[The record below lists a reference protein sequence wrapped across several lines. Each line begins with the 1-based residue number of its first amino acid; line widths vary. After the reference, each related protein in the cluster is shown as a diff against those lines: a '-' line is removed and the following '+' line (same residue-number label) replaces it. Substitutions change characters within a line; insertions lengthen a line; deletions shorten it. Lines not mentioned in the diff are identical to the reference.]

1 MPGLLSDA
9 LGWVVILLFT
19 SGALLVDRDREQ
31 ARLVTTAAWGG
42 FAVFWAQL
50 VPWFA
55 FSHKSYVEGFLSLA
69 AVPACLYAGY
79 LVYSGRD
86 TLFVLSRAVA
96 AMGLV
101 YLPFE
106 TIPAITVA
114 GLSLP
119 APQQVLV
126 ETVAAQTGFVTNLL
140 GYTPTLIEGPKGYT
154 NTYRFV
160 EPDGHRLEYTVVLAC
175 TGLGSMAIFAGL
187 IAAVRAPLRRKVAA
201 FAISVP
207 VIWVLN
213 LIRNAFIAVA
223 FGKQWFQ
230 VFVPQMSAL
239 FGVPPEDAGLVSF
252 YLADK
257 VIAQS
262 ASVVAL
268 VLITYPVVRALPELA
283 GVLDDALYVL
293 TYREFDIAAAFGL
306 DEDAPEPTSP
316 EHGPISPARDDD

>member
-1 MPGLLSDA
+1 MPGLLSDL
-9 LGWVVILLFT
+9 LGWGVILLFT
-19 SGALLVDRDREQ
+19 TGALLVDRDRDQ
-31 ARLVTTAAWGG
+31 ARLFTTAAWGG

-106 TIPAITVA
+106 TIPAITVM

-119 APQQVLV
+119 APQQVLI
-126 ETVAAQTGFVTNLL
+126 ETVAAQTGFITNLL
-140 GYTPTLIEGPKGYT
+140 GYSPALIPGPKGYM

-160 EPDGHRLEYTVVLAC
+160 EPSGHRLEYTVVLAC

-187 IAAVRAPLRRKVAA
+187 IAAVRAPLDRKLRA
-201 FAISVP
+201 FAISIP
-207 VIWVLN
+207 IIYALN
-213 LIRNAFIAVA
+213 IARVTFIGIV
-223 FGKQWFQ
+223 FGNQYMQWF
-230 VFVPQMSAL
+230 VDEVLFL
-239 FGVPPEDAGLVSF
+239 FGATDPYRVSF
-252 YLADK
+252 FLSDR
-257 VIAQS
+257 VISQIGA
-262 ASVVAL
+262 VFAL
-268 VLITYPVVRALPELA
+268 VGVIYLVVRELPELLTVIED
-283 GVLDDALYVL
+283 VLFMMTGDEYDLA
-293 TYREFDIAAAFGL
+293 RQL
-306 DEDAPEPTSP
+306 DLPRVPDGGEEV
-316 EHGPISPARDDD
+316 E